1 MIRGSSLLALAVLAV
16 ATNIAQAQEA
26 AGQRAMVSSSPVYR
40 ITVTGTIELGL
51 APYVRRAVREANDT
65 GALAIVLDI
74 DTFGGRVDAAQQIVT
89 AVGESEIPVYAFV
102 RHNAWSAGAMIA
114 LAADSIFMTPGSS
127 IGAATPVG
135 GAGEKQPEKIVSAMR
150 AEFRALAER
159 RGLDPRI
166 AESMVDE
173 SIEIEGVI
181 EAGKLL
187 TLTGH
192 EAIELGVAAGEV
204 ENLDALLAL
213 LSLDGTGLETVSVN
227 WAEGLVRFLSNPIVA
242 PILLSIGT
250 LGIIIEIKTPSFGLA
265 GLTGLV
271 ALGAFFGSH
280 LIVGLAGMEEIIL
293 LGAGLIA
300 LGIEV
305 FVVPGFGIAGIVS
318 ILCITTATFMAL
330 IGALPTWSEVA
341 RASGI
346 MIVAAGIVAGAVFA
360 IVRNLPTSSRW
371 RGIFLRDTTDRAAGF
386 IAEPLRE
393 DLIDVEGIA
402 VTDLRP
408 SGTARFGEER
418 LDVVSDTGYISKGT
432 RVRVIRSEG
441 YRHVVEPAEDGPVE

>member
-1 MIRGSSLLALAVLAV
+1 VIRGSSLLALAVLAV